1 MLAALFFAQLPLRY
15 ALLVVFLATSIWG
28 VLWIP
33 LRWLDAI
40 GIHGLWASFTFVA
53 VPVLPLCY
61 FGWHRIVARLHLWR
75 VYLLVGGLIGAGFC
89 LYCTGLIVGSVSR
102 TVLLFY
108 LTPIWASIL
117 GILFLRER
125 ASIGRWLTNAL
136 GVVGCGLVLGI
147 SGAHLTLAA
156 HDALGFFS
164 GVVWALGMVLM
175 RRFPDADA
183 LGLVLSQYMMGT
195 LLILAALAVIGT
207 PAPTWEAWQQGWLIA
222 AITAAVFLP
231 SMMLISRISQYVSP
245 GLVGLLMLSEVL
257 LAMLSAMLLLGE
269 RLTGAQ
275 WVGAGCILLTALA
288 AAFLPEQHHAD
299 ENYSSDE

>member
-1 MLAALFFAQLPLRY
+1 MLTALFFGQLPIRK
-15 ALLVVFLATSIWG
+15 ALLVVFFATSIWG

-33 LRWLDAI
+33 LRWLDAV
-40 GIHGLWASFTFVA
+40 GISELWASFTFVA
-53 VPVLPLCY
+53 IPVLPLCY
-61 FGWHRIVARLHLWR
+61 FGWHRVRASLHLWR
-75 VYLLVGGLIGAGFC
+75 VYLLVGGCIGAGFC
-89 LYCTGLIVGSVSR
+89 LYCTGLVVGSVTR

-117 GILFLRER
+117 GILFLAER
-125 ASIGRWLTNAL
+125 ASLGRWLTNVL
-136 GVVGCGLVLGI
+136 GVIGCGLVLGI
-147 SGAHLTLAA
+147 SNAHLTLEAS
-156 HDALGFFS
+156 DALGFFA
-164 GVVWALGMVLM
+164 GVVWALGVVLM
-175 RRFPDADA
+175 RRFPDADS

-195 LLILAALAVIGT
+195 LLMLGALAVIGT

-269 RLTGAQ
+269 RLIGAQ
-275 WVGAGCILLTALA
+275 WLGAGCIVLTALA
-288 AAFLPEQHHAD
+288 AAFLPD
-299 ENYSSDE
+299 RDYSDGDQSDE